1 MILTEVIPATSY
13 ATKCYIV
20 AIYVYYQGGCSGK
33 GVYRGKK
40 TTKDKDGI

>member
-1 MILTEVIPATSY
+1 MILEEVIPATSY
-13 ATKCYIV
+13 AIKCYLV

-33 GVYRGKK
+33 GACWRKK